1 MEVYD
6 DRPVSVYD
14 NLKTTPN
21 SIHTSTPKAVKRGNN
36 TVPSPAASPLPTR
49 RATAAAA
56 ATTTGGTTAANRA
69 TSSPIYADIAFKFND
84 NNQQLTNQQSQQPH
98 QRQQQQQQQTLPRL
112 TQQYVQQSAAL
123 PVASNFTDQAPTTTA
138 TTQNFATNTTLPT
151 QNSNNSTNNYTNSS
165 NQRLIQA
172 NASITLPAPTPAPA
186 SALAAAPAP
195 IKAIATATPAAMST
209 TTAASTVA
217 APRNA
222 SPAQRP
228 LSQHSQSELYEASQ
242 SIAAVKAALN
252 DAKSKFFGLNGYAQ
266 DHPHNNTY
274 SANESRPLQQR
285 AAAAPRLLIDNQYPK
300 VQIVTTAPTPPPKS
314 QPKYQN
320 IPENSAIFRNN
331 VETPPELPPKPPVD
345 AVAVPSR
352 MAATTLP
359 TQTDGAVS
367 TTPNSAAFSTS
378 SRQSNT
384 PSPSPSAPSDA
395 AKVSLSS
402 SHAAYKQIPLNDI
415 DTTQPSQA
423 VYMSTTVPQNIKGS
437 KIAGRHTPTRNSL
450 RHSRMLVVNN
460 KTYPATQ
467 YPNPMS
473 FKYPNLARWLLI
485 LEIIVG
491 LLISFLAIWIFCLAP
506 NTAIQ
511 YNPYWSGLVLLL
523 AGILGLVLVR
533 YQRIKRHKVRE
544 NCFKF
549 LRADSYLLALLA
561 VLLCCVAV
569 FCAALHYAR
578 LCADDTHCAPTNIL
592 LEHGSCTCIF
602 NANEDE
608 LTAPTNSSAAQ
619 VANGLLD
626 EEVVPEHYNDQS
638 YKVEYRDLSC
648 KELRGEWITILI
660 LSMALNTIGF
670 LLAFAYTVLL
680 FCCRHSAKRPFYTSV
695 HTSTF

>member
-14 NLKTTPN
+14 NLKATPN
-21 SIHTSTPKAVKRGNN
+21 NVHTSTPKAVKRGND

-49 RATAAAA
+49 RATATAAA
-56 ATTTGGTTAANRA
+56 AAAATTTTGGTTAANRA

-84 NNQQLTNQQSQQPH
+84 NNQQLRNLQSQQQQH
-98 QRQQQQQQQTLPRL
+98 LQQHNQQQQQQQQQTLPRL
-112 TQQYVQQSAAL
+112 TQQYVLQSAAQ

-138 TTQNFATNTTLPT
+138 TTQHFATNTTLPT
-151 QNSNNSTNNYTNSS
+151 QNNNNSTNNYTNSS

-172 NASITLPAPTPAPA
+172 NASITLPAQAPAPATAPA
-186 SALAAAPAP
+186 SALTAAPAP
-195 IKAIATATPAAMST
+195 IKAIATAAMST
-209 TTAASTVA
+209 TTAAASTVA

-274 SANESRPLQQR
+274 TANESRPLQQR
-285 AAAAPRLLIDNQYPK
+285 IAAAPRPLIDNQYPK

-331 VETPPELPPKPPVD
+331 VETPPELPPKPSVD
-345 AVAVPSR
+345 AAVVPSR
-352 MAATTLP
+352 MVATTP
-359 TQTDGAVS
+359 PPQTDGAVS

-423 VYMSTTVPQNIKGS
+423 VYMSTTVPQNIK
-437 KIAGRHTPTRNSL
+437 
-450 RHSRMLVVNN
+450 
-460 KTYPATQ
+460 ATQ

-561 VLLCCVAV
+561 VLLCSVAI

-626 EEVVPEHYNDQS
+626 EEVVPEHFNDQS

>member
-49 RATAAAA
+49 RPTAAAA
-56 ATTTGGTTAANRA
+56 TTTTGGTTAANRA

-84 NNQQLTNQQSQQPH
+84 NNQQLKNQQSQQPH
-98 QRQQQQQQQTLPRL
+98 QQQQQQQQQTLPRL
-112 TQQYVQQSAAL
+112 TQQYVQQSAAQ

-138 TTQNFATNTTLPT
+138 TTQNIATNTTLPT

-172 NASITLPAPTPAPA
+172 NASITLPAPSPAPA
-186 SALAAAPAP
+186 SALAAAQAP

-423 VYMSTTVPQNIKGS
+423 VYMSTTVPQNIK
-437 KIAGRHTPTRNSL
+437 
-450 RHSRMLVVNN
+450 
-460 KTYPATQ
+460 ATQ

>member
-14 NLKTTPN
+14 NLKTTPT
-21 SIHTSTPKAVKRGNN
+21 SIHTSTPKSLKRGN
-36 TVPSPAASPLPTR
+36 TVPSPAASPLTAHRAAVAPTA
-49 RATAAAA
+49 ATA
-56 ATTTGGTTAANRA
+56 TTTAANRA

-84 NNQQLTNQQSQQPH
+84 NNQLTNQQSQQTFA
-98 QRQQQQQQQTLPRL
+98 QEKQQQQTLPCL
-112 TQQYVQQSAAL
+112 TQQYAQPQL
-123 PVASNFTDQAPTTTA
+123 ASNFTDQAPTTTTTT
-138 TTQNFATNTTLPT
+138 TTQHFPTNTTLPT
-151 QNSNNSTNNYTNSS
+151 QNNHNNTNNYHTNS
-165 NQRLIQA
+165 NQQRLTQP
-172 NASITLPAPTPAPA
+172 NTSITLPASAPAP
-186 SALAAAPAP
+186 APAP
-195 IKAIATATPAAMST
+195 IKAIATATTPAAMST
-209 TTAASTVA
+209 TAASMATSA
-217 APRNA
+217 ATRNA

-266 DHPHNNTY
+266 DHPHNNT
-274 SANESRPLQQR
+274 NESRPKQHNASL
-285 AAAAPRLLIDNQYPK
+285 PRLLIDNQYPK

-331 VETPPELPPKPPVD
+331 VELPPELPPKPPVE

-352 MAATTLP
+352 MIATTPP
-359 TQTDGAVS
+359 THTDGAVS

-378 SRQSNT
+378 SRQSNS

-415 DTTQPSQA
+415 DTSQPSQA
-423 VYMSTTVPQNIKGS
+423 VYMSTTVPQNIK
-437 KIAGRHTPTRNSL
+437 
-450 RHSRMLVVNN
+450 
-460 KTYPATQ
+460 ATQ
-467 YPNPMS
+467 HPNPMS

-511 YNPYWSGLVLLL
+511 YNPYWSGLMLLL

-561 VLLCCVAV
+561 ILLCGIAV

-578 LCADDTHCAPTNIL
+578 LCASDTHCASTNIL
-592 LEHGSCTCIF
+592 LEHGSCTCTF

-608 LTAPTNSSAAQ
+608 LMAPTNSSAAQ

-626 EEVVPEHYNDQS
+626 EEVVPENFNDQS

-660 LSMALNTIGF
+660 FSIALNSFGL

>member
-21 SIHTSTPKAVKRGNN
+21 NIHTSTPKAVKRGN
-36 TVPSPAASPLPTR
+36 TVPSPAASPLSTR
-49 RATAAAA
+49 RAAAT
-56 ATTTGGTTAANRA
+56 ATTTTVETTAANRA

-84 NNQQLTNQQSQQPH
+84 NNQLTNQQSQQPH
-98 QRQQQQQQQTLPRL
+98 LKQQPQQQQPLPRL
-112 TQQYVQQSAAL
+112 TQQYAQQSTAQSL
-123 PVASNFTDQAPTTTA
+123 ASNFTDQAPTTTA
-138 TTQNFATNTTLPT
+138 TAQHFATNTTLPT
-151 QNSNNSTNNYTNSS
+151 QSNNYTNSS

-172 NASITLPAPTPAPA
+172 NASLTLPAPAPAPA
-186 SALAAAPAP
+186 SALASAP
-195 IKAIATATPAAMST
+195 IKAFTTATPAAMST
-209 TTAASTVA
+209 TTTSAMASTVA

-285 AAAAPRLLIDNQYPK
+285 AIVPRLLIDNQYPK

-331 VETPPELPPKPPVD
+331 AETPPELPPKPPVE

-352 MAATTLP
+352 MIATTPP

-384 PSPSPSAPSDA
+384 PSPSPSSPSDA

-402 SHAAYKQIPLNDI
+402 SHAAYKQIPINDI

-423 VYMSTTVPQNIKGS
+423 VYMSTTVPQNIK
-437 KIAGRHTPTRNSL
+437 
-450 RHSRMLVVNN
+450 
-460 KTYPATQ
+460 ATQ
-467 YPNPMS
+467 HPNPMS

-578 LCADDTHCAPTNIL
+578 LCADDTHCASTNIL

-608 LTAPTNSSAAQ
+608 LVAPTNSSTAQ

-626 EEVVPEHYNDQS
+626 EEVVPEHFNDQS

-660 LSMALNTIGF
+660 LSMTLNTIGF
-670 LLAFAYTVLL
+670 LFAFAYTVLL

>member
-21 SIHTSTPKAVKRGNN
+21 NIHTSTPKAVKRGN
-36 TVPSPAASPLPTR
+36 TVPSPAASPLSTR
-49 RATAAAA
+49 RAAAT
-56 ATTTGGTTAANRA
+56 ATTTTVETTAANRA

-84 NNQQLTNQQSQQPH
+84 NNQLTNQQSQQPH
-98 QRQQQQQQQTLPRL
+98 LKQQPQQQQPLPRL
-112 TQQYVQQSAAL
+112 TQQYAQQSTAQSL
-123 PVASNFTDQAPTTTA
+123 ASNFTDQAPTTTA
-138 TTQNFATNTTLPT
+138 TAQHFATNTTLPT
-151 QNSNNSTNNYTNSS
+151 QSNNYTNSS

-172 NASITLPAPTPAPA
+172 NASLTLPAPAPAPA
-186 SALAAAPAP
+186 SALASAP
-195 IKAIATATPAAMST
+195 IKAFTTATPAAMST
-209 TTAASTVA
+209 TTTSAMASTVA

-285 AAAAPRLLIDNQYPK
+285 AIVPRLLIDNQYPK

-331 VETPPELPPKPPVD
+331 AETPPELPPKPPVE

-352 MAATTLP
+352 MIATTPP

-384 PSPSPSAPSDA
+384 PSPSPSSPSDA

-402 SHAAYKQIPLNDI
+402 SHAAYKQIPINDI

-467 YPNPMS
+467 HPNPMS

-578 LCADDTHCAPTNIL
+578 LCADDTHCASTNIL

-608 LTAPTNSSAAQ
+608 LVAPTNSSTAQ

-626 EEVVPEHYNDQS
+626 EEVVPEHFNDQS

-660 LSMALNTIGF
+660 LSMTLNTIGF
-670 LLAFAYTVLL
+670 LFAFAYTVLL